1 MFAPL
6 ISTMISFLAT
16 PNGASSRLRSLPLG
30 ATLWDTVA
38 TWFGYDRS
46 AVPPDSKVEF
56 LFTSMP
62 ESWGV
67 FVLIAAVVAM
77 LYGVIYLYR
86 RELATCPQWVKIVL
100 ASLRCGVV
108 LLLTL
113 IFLGPSLVYLQNR
126 EIRPTLI
133 LARDASQSM
142 NTADRYDDEAAAA
155 STGSALN
162 LSLDEVRRLRPTR
175 TQIVNKLLSDGKSP
189 LLDDLA
195 TRGKVQALDFSD
207 HVDRLQTRS
216 AVSVGAERPVSATPA
231 DAKASPDDAGDEP
244 PPTEENASSSRA
256 PKPPLPML
264 AADGR
269 GTDLWMA
276 IRESMSA
283 DSPAA
288 VVLFTDGQHTGR
300 DDPRIA
306 AREAKERGIPLYIVG
321 VGDPSKPRNLKVAS
335 LYVRPQV
342 WQDEPFEIDAII
354 TAQGIEA
361 GDVRVEL
368 IEQKVSESDQALGS
382 SATVQTLQLEVPDG
396 GGRLRAQFSHTAKE
410 SGRFVYSVRV
420 QPVDDE
426 IFDDDNQTS
435 SSVVKVLSREKV
447 RVLLVA
453 GAPTWEFRL
462 LQKLLARD
470 KTIVVSCWLQTLDEE
485 RAQEGTRQI
494 TRLPTTREELFY
506 YDVIMLFDPNP
517 QEFDEAWIELL
528 KQFVGEHSGGLL
540 FMAGPKHSGR
550 LLTGARTSE
559 IQKILPISFG
569 DVGALEVASL
579 LSSNQRS
586 WPLKVTQANVDHPVM
601 RFYPDRQET
610 LQRWET
616 LPGIFWSFPSQQ
628 PKPTATVLLE
638 HSDPTLRSVE
648 GPRPLL
654 VAGRYGSGH
663 TLYLGFNGTWR
674 WRRAGRQAEFFDKFW
689 IQTTRYL
696 VEGRALE
703 GRRRGFVQTDRD
715 FYEIGQRVTISAR
728 LQDAT
733 YNPLVVPK
741 VEATLQAGS
750 NQPETLTLLPVTN
763 QPGNYEAALTA
774 RATGVFTIRMSPTS
788 EGDGETNS
796 IQSSF
801 TVELPSVETNQV
813 WLDKPL
819 LTELASLSGGQY
831 FEVNEVSKLAAAIPD
846 KTEILETRGRPQ
858 ALWDTPGIFGCLI
871 VLLALEWWIRK
882 QFKLL

>member
-1 MFAPL
+1 
-6 ISTMISFLAT
+6 MI
-16 PNGASSRLRSLPLG
+16 ASSLDFLMTTPSAIGGSKMNLLPL
-30 ATLWDTVA
+30 AASFTDTIVS
-38 TWFGYDRS
+38 WFGYDAS
-46 AVPPDSKVEF
+46 QVPEDAKVEF
-56 LFTSMP
+56 LLTNLP
-62 ESWGV
+62 TSWGV
-67 FVLIAAVVAM
+67 FVLIAAVAAM
-77 LYGVIYLYR
+77 LYGVVNLYR
-86 RELATCPQWVKIVL
+86 RELDTCPAWVKLLL
-100 ASLRCGVV
+100 AGMRCGVV
-108 LLLTL
+108 LLLVV

-126 EIRPTLI
+126 EVRPTLI

-142 NTADRYDDEAAAA
+142 NTADRYDDETAAKIT
-155 STGSALN
+155 SSVMN
-162 LSLDEVRRLRPTR
+162 LSLEEVRRLRPTR
-175 TQIVNKLLSDGKSP
+175 TQIVNKVLSDPESK
-189 LLDDLA
+189 LLEELA
-195 TRGKVQALDFSD
+195 TRGKVQAINFSD
-207 HVDRLQTRS
+207 HVERLQTRS
-216 AVSVGAERPVSATPA
+216 ALPPTGAERPVSTT
-231 DAKASPDDAGDEP
+231 
-244 PPTEENASSSRA
+244 PPTAEEASESSRA
-256 PKPPLPML
+256 PKTPLPLL

-276 IRESMSA
+276 IRESMST

-288 VVLFTDGQHTGR
+288 VVMFSDGQHTGR
-300 DDPRIA
+300 DDPRNA
-306 AREAKERGIPLYIVG
+306 ALEAKERGVPFFMVG
-321 VGDPSKPRNLKVAS
+321 VGDPSKPRNLRVAS

-342 WQDEPFEIDAII
+342 WQDEPFEIDAIV

-361 GDVRVEL
+361 GDARVEL
-368 IEQKVSESDQALGS
+368 IEQKVNESDKSLS
-382 SATVQTLQLEVPDG
+382 SGAVVQTLQLEVPEG

-410 SGRFVYSVRV
+410 PGDVVYSVRV

-426 IFDDDNQTS
+426 INEDDNQVS
-435 SSVVKVLSREKV
+435 SAVVKVLSREKV

-494 TRLPTTREELFY
+494 TQLPTTREDLFY

-559 IQKILPISFG
+559 FNKLLPVSFG

-616 LPGIFWSFPSQQ
+616 LPGIFWSFPSQE

-689 IQTTRYL
+689 IQATRYL
-696 VEGRALE
+696 VEGRSLE
-703 GRRRGFVQTDRD
+703 GRRRGYVQTDRD
-715 FYEIGQRVTISAR
+715 RYEIGERITVSAR

-733 YNPLVVPK
+733 YNPLVAPK
-741 VEATLQAGS
+741 VEATLESTG
-750 NQPETLTLLPVTN
+750 NQPETLTLLPVAN
-763 QPGNYEAALTA
+763 QPGSYEAALTA
-774 RATGVFTIRMSPTS
+774 RSTGVFTVRVRPASA
-788 EGDGETNS
+788 GDGESAT
-796 IQSSF
+796 IETPF
-801 TVELPSVETNQV
+801 TIELPSVETNQI

-819 LTELASLSGGQY
+819 LTEIANLSGGKY
-831 FEVNEVSKLAAAIPD
+831 FEISELSQLAEAIPN
-846 KTEILETRGRPQ
+846 KTEVLETRGRPQ
-858 ALWDTPGIFGCLI
+858 PLWDTPGMLTCLI
-871 VLLALEWWIRK
+871 VLLAAEWWVRK
-882 QFKLL
+882 QYKLL